1 MCLCVNVHMC
11 VLLCV
16 CGGECYLRG
25 GTDDKEKGEIIGEG
39 MRRKGRGGSGE
50 WCVCACVCAWAYT
63 RMNVCAHVYKCVYV
77 KELNWNCPTQEK
89 MFFLE
94 AVGFQIKRPVRA

>member
-1 MCLCVNVHMC
+1 M
-11 VLLCV
+11 
-16 CGGECYLRG
+16 
-25 GTDDKEKGEIIGEG
+25 I
-39 MRRKGRGGSGE
+39 RRKGNNRGRDGKEGQRRE
-50 WCVCACVCAWAYT
+50 WGVVCVCERAYT

-94 AVGFQIKRPVRA
+94 AVGFQIKSPVRA